1 MTNPIPNHEITTPY
15 GVPGSWAA
23 GFHTGADIAADQ
35 GTGVF
40 SATPGVVIETG
51 VTSWGDAYGDR
62 SVIVETPDGVHL
74 LYAHLED
81 CYVGV
86 GQQVQ
91 ENSPIGIVGQRGRA
105 FGPHLHFEARTDPYG
120 YGTDCFDPA
129 PYCVNPPPPPA
140 PKPVVKPKPVI
151 QIPEIKEEDALNIF
165 VSKMGAG
172 TWYAQLGG
180 HLVVLKGKNDWSVR
194 NSANVNVVYVSDAQL
209 ALIAK
214 SLPII
219 K

>member
-1 MTNPIPNHEITTPY
+1 M
-15 GVPGSWAA
+15 
-23 GFHTGADIAADQ
+23 
-35 GTGVF
+35 
-40 SATPGVVIETG
+40 
-51 VTSWGDAYGDR
+51 
-62 SVIVETPDGVHL
+62 
-74 LYAHLED
+74 
-81 CYVGV
+81 
-86 GQQVQ
+86 
-91 ENSPIGIVGQRGRA
+91 
-105 FGPHLHFEARTDPYG
+105 
-120 YGTDCFDPA
+120 
-129 PYCVNPPPPPA
+129 
-140 PKPVVKPKPVI
+140 
-151 QIPEIKEEDALNIF
+151 NIF